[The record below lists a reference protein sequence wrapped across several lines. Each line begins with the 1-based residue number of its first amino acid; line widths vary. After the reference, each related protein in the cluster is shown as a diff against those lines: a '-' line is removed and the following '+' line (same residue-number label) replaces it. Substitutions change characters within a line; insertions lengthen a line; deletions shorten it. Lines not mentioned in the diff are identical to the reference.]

1 MDIQLSERGAFG
13 WALVKL
19 SPGEEVV
26 SESGAMFRTS
36 SDIDINVTTRSGK
49 RGGLLAGLKRGFA
62 AESFFLSTYK
72 CSGQQ
77 GGEVGL
83 APTMQGEVTL
93 INCDGKGAWI
103 CTGGSYLG
111 SAGGMEI
118 DTAFQ
123 GLRGMFSGESLSFLS
138 VTGQGPLLVNAFG
151 RVSELEV
158 DGALT
163 VDTGH
168 VVAFQD
174 SLDYSLGKAGGSWL
188 QSMLT
193 SEGIVLK
200 FKGTGKIYVQSH
212 NPDEFGKSLGPK
224 LPARPGEG

>member
-1 MDIQLSERGAFG
+1 MDIQLLERGAFG

-19 SPGEEVV
+19 SPGEEFV
-26 SESGAMFRTS
+26 SESGAMFRAS
-36 SDIDINVTTRSGK
+36 SDIDIDVTTRSGK
-49 RGGLLAGLKRGFA
+49 RGGLLAGLKRTLA
-62 AESFFLSTYK
+62 AESFFLSTYR

-77 GGEVGL
+77 DGEIGL
-83 APTMQGEVTL
+83 APTMQGEVAL
-93 INCDGKGAWI
+93 INCDGTGSWI
-103 CTGGSYLG
+103 CAGGSYLG
-111 SAGGMEI
+111 SAGGLEI

-138 VTGQGPLLVNAFG
+138 VSGQGPLLVNAFG
-151 RVSELEV
+151 RITQLDV

-174 SLDYSLGKAGGSWL
+174 SLEYSLGKAGGSWL

-200 FKGTGKIYVQSH
+200 FKGIGKIYVQSH
-212 NPDEFGKSLGPK
+212 NPDEFGNSLGPL
-224 LPARPGEG
+224 LPARKREG